1 MANSSRSFGIELS
14 RILLDTVKQDS
25 TNLLF
30 FLGGE
35 TASAAEKNTVGKR
48 NVPLRFVDYFLHV
61 FGDFGIRFAKT
72 FSSCPLSHCFL
83 SFYLQSL
90 NMPQKRKR

>member
-35 TASAAEKNTVGKR
+35 TANAAEKNTVEDDNTVWSDINFLQR
-48 NVPLRFVDYFLHV
+48 VRESDVSLVVNRVDWTAGQVYYPY
-61 FGDFGIRFAKT
+61 DSAGISAGAAGAE
-72 FSSCPLSHCFL
+72 
-83 SFYLQSL
+83 
-90 NMPQKRKR
+90 